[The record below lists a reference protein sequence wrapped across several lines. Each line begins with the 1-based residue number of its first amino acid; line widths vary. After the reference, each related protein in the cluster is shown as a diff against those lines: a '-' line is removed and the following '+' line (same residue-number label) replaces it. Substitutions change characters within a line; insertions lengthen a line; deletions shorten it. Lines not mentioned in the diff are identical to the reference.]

1 MTGAGDRRRRL
12 LSLVR
17 SNKAVVLAGGLC
29 AATAMLVW
37 LGYRATQEARHSTR
51 LLLER
56 RIVEQLALLSVGL
69 AQDMRGAHATVLI
82 PVTPSQLML
91 DPPYDLA
98 EAFAR
103 GFARFP
109 YPEFFFTWND
119 WNGEDATTHLFMR
132 ADRHPV
138 WHALERLGGPYPVNV
153 VRNPAAMVELVAVAR
168 QRARTDRP
176 VALFD
181 ATIAGV
187 PYHIVVNVLYGERG
201 QVSGLVGF
209 GVNLPWMREFYFD
222 ELTFQLGRIG
232 GGDQMSLEILDGD
245 RQIVTSTRPRHPG
258 IPPAERQ
265 FSLVFVDRAFLG
277 MLSPQESGSF
287 ESWTMRVGVATDNP
301 MVTAAGSAD
310 GTFILISLAALAT
323 VSGLVV
329 AVRGVKVAAEL
340 AAMKSDFVSSV
351 THELKTPLAV
361 IRLVADTLARG
372 RYDSPQ
378 TVGDYAGLLSRETW
392 NLSQLIDNLLAY
404 ARLSDVK
411 QAYLF
416 DAVDLGELVEETLER
431 FHSLLAGQFTVH
443 VEVPSTLPPVRADRL
458 AATQMLDNILD
469 NAIKY
474 SDQVR
479 IIEIHARRVD
489 DRAAI
494 TVADHGI
501 GIRADEIG
509 RVTDKFFRGR
519 DAKRGGSGLG
529 LAIVRQIADA
539 HHGELR
545 IHSQPGRGTRVEI
558 ILPLAA
564 TDP

>member
-1 MTGAGDRRRRL
+1 MTATPF

-17 SNKAVVLAGGLC
+17 SNKAVALAGGLC

-37 LGYRATQEARHSTR
+37 LGYQATREAGQSTR

-82 PVTPSQLML
+82 PVTPSQLMV

-119 WNGEDATTHLFMR
+119 WSSAAATTHLFTR
-132 ADRHPV
+132 ADRRPV
-138 WHALERLGGPYPVNV
+138 WHTLDRLGGPYPVHV
-153 VRNPAAMVELVAVAR
+153 VRNPTAMRELVTMAR
-168 QRARTDRP
+168 ARARTDRP

-181 ATIAGV
+181 TTIRGV
-187 PYHIVVNVLYGERG
+187 PYQIVVNVLYGERG
-201 QVSGLVGF
+201 EVSGLVGF
-209 GVNLPWMREFYFD
+209 GVNLEWMRELYFD
-222 ELTFQLGRIG
+222 ELTSQLGRIG
-232 GGDQMSLEILDGD
+232 GGDQMALEVLDGN
-245 RQIVTSTRPRHPG
+245 RLVVISTRARHPG
-258 IPPAERQ
+258 IAAAERQ
-265 FSLVFVDRAFLG
+265 FPLVFVDRAFLG
-277 MLSPQESGSF
+277 MLSPRESRGF
-287 ESWTMRVGVATDNP
+287 ETWTIRVGVATDNP
-301 MVTAAGSAD
+301 MVTAAARAD
-310 GTFILISLAALAT
+310 GTFILISFAALAT
-323 VSGLVV
+323 VGGLIV
-329 AVRGVKVAAEL
+329 AVRGVRVAAEL

-361 IRLVADTLARG
+361 LRLIADTLARG

-392 NLSQLIDNLLAY
+392 NLSRLIDNLLSY

-411 QAYLF
+411 QAYVFEPVDIRDLVD
-416 DAVDLGELVEETLER
+416 DALER
-431 FHSLLAGQFTVH
+431 FDRLLVEQFTVD
-443 VEVPSTLPPVRADRL
+443 VDIPPNLPPVRADRL
-458 AATQMLDNILD
+458 AAALMLDNVLD

-479 IIEIHARRVD
+479 IIEIRARLVD
-489 DRAAI
+489 ERGVI
-494 TVADHGI
+494 TIADHGI
-501 GIRADEIG
+501 GIRDDERG
-509 RVTDKFFRGR
+509 RVDEKFFRGR

-529 LAIVRQIADA
+529 LAIVQQIVTA
-539 HHGELR
+539 HQGHVQIDSKVG
-545 IHSQPGRGTRVEI
+545 QGTRVEI
-558 ILPLAA
+558 FLPLAA
-564 TDP
+564 RDT

>member
-1 MTGAGDRRRRL
+1 MRAVPL

-17 SNKAVVLAGGLC
+17 SNKALALAGALC

-37 LGYRATQEARHSTR
+37 LGYQATQEAGQSTR

-82 PVTPSQLML
+82 PVTPSQLRL

-119 WNGEDATTHLFMR
+119 WGTEAATTHLFTR

-138 WHALERLGGPYPVNV
+138 WHTLDRLGGPYPVNV
-153 VRNPAAMVELVAVAR
+153 VRNPAATLELVTLAR
-168 QRARTDRP
+168 QRARADRP

-181 ATIAGV
+181 ATISGV
-187 PYHIVVNVLYGERG
+187 PYHIVVNVLYGDRSE
-201 QVSGLVGF
+201 VSGLVGF
-209 GVNLPWMREFYFD
+209 GVNLTWMREFYFD
-222 ELTFQLGRIG
+222 EMAFQLGRIG
-232 GGDQMSLEILDGD
+232 GGEQMSLEILDGSG
-245 RQIVTSTRPRHPG
+245 QIVTSTRPRHPG

-265 FSLVFVDRAFLG
+265 FPLVFVDRAFLG
-277 MLSPQESGSF
+277 MLSQRESRSF
-287 ESWTMRVGVATDNP
+287 ATWTIRVGVATDNP
-301 MVTAAGSAD
+301 LVTAAGRAD

-323 VSGLVV
+323 VAGLVV
-329 AVRGVKVAAEL
+329 AVRGVRVAAEL
-340 AAMKSDFVSSV
+340 ATMKSDFVSSV

-361 IRLVADTLARG
+361 IRLIADTLARG
-372 RYDSPQ
+372 RYESQQ
-378 TVGDYAGLLSRETW
+378 TVGDYAALLSRETS
-392 NLSQLIDNLLAY
+392 NLSRLIDNLLSY

-411 QAYLF
+411 QAYNF
-416 DAVDLGELVEETLER
+416 EAVDIGELVEETLER
-431 FHSLLAGQFTVH
+431 FHRLLVEHFTVD
-443 VEVPSTLPPVRADRL
+443 VDIPPNLPPVWADRM
-458 AATQMLDNILD
+458 AATLMLDNVLD

-479 IIEIHARRVD
+479 IIEIRARLVD
-489 DRAAI
+489 ARGVI
-494 TVADHGI
+494 TIADHGI
-501 GIRADEIG
+501 GIRADELG
-509 RVTDKFFRGR
+509 RVNDKFFRGR

-529 LAIVRQIADA
+529 LAIVQQIVAA
-539 HHGELR
+539 HHGHVQ
-545 IHSQPGRGTRVEI
+545 IDSTAGQGTRVEI
-558 ILPLAA
+558 FLPLAA
-564 TDP
+564 RDT